1 MSTNVRRVGILTSG
15 GDAPGMNAAV
25 RAVTRAALERGAEV
39 YAIYEGYQ
47 GMVDGGD
54 RIRPLTWESVGGILQ
69 KGGTIIGTAR
79 CPAFREHAGRL
90 RAAHNLLR
98 HGIDRPDRRQPV
110 PHRMAGTAGRVGQ
123 DGRDQPGE
131 GRTAQAPGDRGP
143 GRLD

>member
-54 RIRPLTWESVGGILQ
+54 RIRPLTWESVGGI
-69 KGGTIIGTAR
+69 
-79 CPAFREHAGRL
+79 
-90 RAAHNLLR
+90 
-98 HGIDRPDRRQPV
+98 
-110 PHRMAGTAGRVGQ
+110 
-123 DGRDQPGE
+123 
-131 GRTAQAPGDRGP
+131 
-143 GRLD
+143 